1 MKESTKTMP
10 TEERLFTRD
19 FAGGAF
25 YGILLVAL
33 YAGAI
38 AMLTLPAAAP
48 YSTLATCSLF
58 ALAPL
63 TYIIP
68 HYWQKQCLANVI
80 NVIALIGSAVL
91 QGITIL
97 QTANVL

>member
-1 MKESTKTMP
+1 MEQHTQTIATKD
-10 TEERLFTRD
+10 RVITRD
-19 FAGGAF
+19 FVGGAL
-25 YGILLVAL
+25 YGILLVGMF
-33 YAGAI
+33 AGAI
-38 AMLTLPAAAP
+38 AMLTLPAVAP
-48 YSTLATCSLF
+48 YSTLATCSLI

-68 HYWQKQCLANVI
+68 HYWQRQCLANLI
-80 NVIALIGSAVL
+80 NVTALIGSAVL